1 VRLILGDTRQAVVVP
16 NEAWLEGSGGAYAF
30 VMRADGRHA
39 DRRTITVRRRN
50 PQQVEVASGLSP
62 GERVVVSSY
71 AGLSPYAHL
80 ILR

>member
-1 VRLILGDTRQAVVVP
+1 VLGDTQPAVPLP
-16 NEAWLEGSGGAYAF
+16 NESWLEASGGRFAF
-30 VMRADGRHA
+30 VLRPDGRHA
-39 DRRTITVRRRN
+39 DRRAIVVRRRN